1 MGIKLIAFDL
11 DGTFLD
17 PKKNIHPDNI
27 KALEAAAAKDVVI
40 VPATGRIVGG
50 VPPQIREL
58 PFVRYYVTAN
68 GAFVYDAL
76 EDKAVARAEIPL
88 EEALSLLRYEDGLGI
103 PYDCYQDGWGYMSA
117 GMKACAGD
125 FVPDPGIL
133 NLVLSLRTE
142 VPELKEYLRRK
153 GESVQKLQLY
163 FTDMQERERQFETL
177 PGMFPDMAFTTSV
190 PFNIEIN
197 SSAATKGQ
205 GLAALCR
212 LLDIKPEEVLAFGDD
227 RNDADMIRF
236 AGVGVAMENAI
247 EELRAAADW
256 VTASNAGAGVA
267 RGIEHF
273 VLGSG
278 SE

>member
-1 MGIKLIAFDL
+1 MSIKLIAFDL

-27 KALEAAAAKDVVI
+27 KALEAAAEKGVVI

-50 VPPQIREL
+50 VPQQIREL
-58 PFVRYYVTAN
+58 PFIRYYVTVN
-68 GAFVYDAL
+68 GAFVYDAV

-88 EEALSLLRYEDGLGI
+88 EDALSLLRYEDSLGI
-103 PYDCYQDGWGYMSA
+103 SYDCYQDGWGYMSA
-117 GMKACAGD
+117 DMYDRAGEY
-125 FVPDPGIL
+125 VTDPGIL
-133 NLVLSLRTE
+133 KLVLTLRTK
-142 VPELKEYLRRK
+142 VPELKEYLRQK

-163 FTDMQERERQFETL
+163 FTDMQERARQFETL

-205 GLAALCR
+205 GLAALCK
-212 LLDIKPEEVLAFGDD
+212 LLGIKAEEVLAFGDD

-247 EELRAAADW
+247 EELRADADW
-256 VTASNAGAGVA
+256 VTASNAEAGVA
-267 RGIEHF
+267 RGIERF
-273 VLGSG
+273 VLGG
-278 SE
+278 

>member
-1 MGIKLIAFDL
+1 MSIKLIAFDL

-27 KALEAAAAKDVVI
+27 KALKAAAEKGVVI

-50 VPPQIREL
+50 VPQQIREL
-58 PFVRYYVTAN
+58 PFIRYYVTVN
-68 GAFVYDAL
+68 GAFVYDAV

-88 EEALSLLRYEDGLGI
+88 EDALSLLRYEDSLGI
-103 PYDCYQDGWGYMSA
+103 SYDCYQDGWGYMSA
-117 GMKACAGD
+117 DMYDRAGEY
-125 FVPDPGIL
+125 VTDPGIL
-133 NLVLSLRTE
+133 KLVLTLRTK
-142 VPELKEYLRRK
+142 VPELKEYLRQK

-163 FTDMQERERQFETL
+163 FTDMQERARQFETL

-205 GLAALCR
+205 GLAALCK
-212 LLDIKPEEVLAFGDD
+212 LLGIKAEEVLAFGDD

-256 VTASNAGAGVA
+256 VTASNAEAGVA
-267 RGIEHF
+267 RGIERF
-273 VLGSG
+273 VLGG
-278 SE
+278 

>member
-17 PKKNIHPDNI
+17 PKKNIPPDNI
-27 KALEAAAAKDVVI
+27 RALEAAAAKGVAI

-50 VPPQIREL
+50 VPQQIREL
-58 PFVRYYVTAN
+58 PFVRYYVTVN
-68 GAFVYDAL
+68 GAFVYDSQ

-88 EEALSLLRYEDGLGI
+88 EDALRLLQYEDSLGI
-103 PYDCYQDGWGYMSA
+103 PYDCYQNGWGYMSA
-117 GMKACAGD
+117 DMHAHARD

-133 NLVLSLRTE
+133 NLVLSLRTT
-142 VPELKEYLRRK
+142 VPELKEYLRQK

-163 FTDMQERERQFETL
+163 FTDKQERARQFETL
-177 PGMFPDMAFTTSV
+177 PAMFPDMAFTTSV
-190 PFNIEIN
+190 PFNIEVN

-205 GLAALCR
+205 GLAALCK
-212 LLDIKPEEVLAFGDD
+212 LLGIRSDEVLAFGDD

-256 VTASNAGAGVA
+256 VTASNAEAGVA
-267 RGIEHF
+267 RGIERF
-273 VLGSG
+273 VLG
-278 SE
+278 E

>member
-1 MGIKLIAFDL
+1 MSIKLIAFDL

-27 KALEAAAAKDVVI
+27 KALKAAAEKGVVI

-50 VPPQIREL
+50 VPQQIREL
-58 PFVRYYVTAN
+58 PFVRYYVTVN
-68 GAFVYDAL
+68 GAFVYDAV

-88 EEALSLLRYEDGLGI
+88 EDALSLLRYEDSLGI
-103 PYDCYQDGWGYMSA
+103 SYDCYQDGWGYMSA
-117 GMKACAGD
+117 DMYDRAGEY
-125 FVPDPGIL
+125 VTDPGIL
-133 NLVLSLRTE
+133 KLVLTLRTK
-142 VPELKEYLRRK
+142 VPELKEYLRQK

-163 FTDMQERERQFETL
+163 FTDMQERARQFETL

-212 LLDIKPEEVLAFGDD
+212 LLGIKAEEVLAFGDD

-256 VTASNAGAGVA
+256 VTASNSEAGVA
-267 RGIEHF
+267 RGIERF
-273 VLGSG
+273 VLGG
-278 SE
+278 

>member
-1 MGIKLIAFDL
+1 MSIKLIAFDL

-17 PKKNIHPDNI
+17 SKKNIHPDNI
-27 KALEAAAAKDVVI
+27 KALEAAAEKGVVI

-50 VPPQIREL
+50 VPQQIREL
-58 PFVRYYVTAN
+58 PFIRYYVTVN
-68 GAFVYDAL
+68 GAFVYDAV

-88 EEALSLLRYEDGLGI
+88 EDALSLLRYEDSLGI
-103 PYDCYQDGWGYMSA
+103 SYDCYQDGWGYMSA
-117 GMKACAGD
+117 DMYDRAGEY
-125 FVPDPGIL
+125 VTDPGIL
-133 NLVLSLRTE
+133 KLVLTLRTK
-142 VPELKEYLRRK
+142 VPELKEYLRQK

-163 FTDMQERERQFETL
+163 FTDMQERARQFEML
-177 PGMFPDMAFTTSV
+177 PGMFPNMAFTTSV

-212 LLDIKPEEVLAFGDD
+212 RLDIRPEEVLAFGDD

-236 AGVGVAMENAI
+236 AGIGVAMENAI

-256 VTASNAGAGVA
+256 VAVSNAEAGIA
-267 RGIEHF
+267 RGIERF
-273 VLGSG
+273 VLG
-278 SE
+278 E

>member
-1 MGIKLIAFDL
+1 MSIKLIAFDL

-17 PKKNIHPDNI
+17 SKKNIHPDNI
-27 KALEAAAAKDVVI
+27 KALEAAAEKGVVI

-50 VPPQIREL
+50 VPQQIREL
-58 PFVRYYVTAN
+58 PFIRYYVTVN
-68 GAFVYDAL
+68 GAFVYDAV

-88 EEALSLLRYEDGLGI
+88 EDALSLLRYEDSLGI
-103 PYDCYQDGWGYMSA
+103 SYDCYQDGWGYMSA
-117 GMKACAGD
+117 DMYDRAGEY
-125 FVPDPGIL
+125 VTDPGIL
-133 NLVLSLRTE
+133 KLVLTLRTK
-142 VPELKEYLRRK
+142 VPELKEYLRQK

-163 FTDMQERERQFETL
+163 FTDMQERARQFETL

-205 GLAALCR
+205 GLAALCK
-212 LLDIKPEEVLAFGDD
+212 LLGIKAEEVLAFGDD

-236 AGVGVAMENAI
+236 AGIGVAMENAI

-256 VTASNAGAGVA
+256 VTASNAEAGVA
-267 RGIEHF
+267 RGIERF
-273 VLGSG
+273 ALGG
-278 SE
+278 

>member
-1 MGIKLIAFDL
+1 MSIKLIAFDL

-27 KALEAAAAKDVVI
+27 KALEAAAEKGVVI

-50 VPPQIREL
+50 VPQQIREL
-58 PFVRYYVTAN
+58 PFIRYYVTVN
-68 GAFVYDAL
+68 GAFVYDAV

-88 EEALSLLRYEDGLGI
+88 EDALSLLRYEDSLGI
-103 PYDCYQDGWGYMSA
+103 SYDCYQDGWGYMSA
-117 GMKACAGD
+117 DMYDRAGEY
-125 FVPDPGIL
+125 VTDPGIL
-133 NLVLSLRTE
+133 KLVLTLRTK
-142 VPELKEYLRRK
+142 VPELKEYLRQK

-163 FTDMQERERQFETL
+163 FTDMQERARQFETL

-212 LLDIKPEEVLAFGDD
+212 LLGIKAEEVLAFGDD

-256 VTASNAGAGVA
+256 VTASNSEAGVA
-267 RGIEHF
+267 RGIERF
-273 VLGSG
+273 VLGG
-278 SE
+278 

>member
-1 MGIKLIAFDL
+1 MSIKLIAFDL

-17 PKKNIHPDNI
+17 SKKNIHPDNI
-27 KALEAAAAKDVVI
+27 KALEAAAEKGVVI

-50 VPPQIREL
+50 VPQQIREL
-58 PFVRYYVTAN
+58 PFIRYYVTVN
-68 GAFVYDAL
+68 GAFVYDAV

-88 EEALSLLRYEDGLGI
+88 EDALSLLRYEDSLGI
-103 PYDCYQDGWGYMSA
+103 SYDCYQDGWGYMSA
-117 GMKACAGD
+117 DMYDRAGEY
-125 FVPDPGIL
+125 VTDPGIL
-133 NLVLSLRTE
+133 KLVLTLRTK
-142 VPELKEYLRRK
+142 VPELKEYLRQK

-163 FTDMQERERQFETL
+163 FTDMQERARQFETL

-205 GLAALCR
+205 GLAALCK
-212 LLDIKPEEVLAFGDD
+212 LLDIKAEEVLAFGDD

-256 VTASNAGAGVA
+256 VTASNAEAGVA
-267 RGIEHF
+267 RGIERF
-273 VLGSG
+273 VLGG
-278 SE
+278 

>member
-1 MGIKLIAFDL
+1 MSIKLIAFDL

-17 PKKNIHPDNI
+17 PKKDIHPDNI
-27 KALEAAAAKDVVI
+27 RALKAAAEKGAVI

-50 VPPQIREL
+50 VPQQIREL
-58 PFVRYYVTAN
+58 PFVRYYVTVN
-68 GAFVYDAL
+68 GAFVYDAQ

-88 EEALSLLRYEDGLGI
+88 EDALRLLRYEDSLGI
-103 PYDCYQDGWGYMSA
+103 SYDCYQDGWGYMSA
-117 GMKACAGD
+117 DMYDRAGE
-125 FVPDPGIL
+125 FVADPGIL
-133 NLVLSLRTE
+133 KLVLTLRTK
-142 VPELKEYLRRK
+142 VPELKEYLRQK

-163 FTDMQERERQFETL
+163 FTDMQERARQFEAL
-177 PGMFPDMAFTTSV
+177 PELFPGMAFTTSV
-190 PFNIEIN
+190 PFNIEVN

-212 LLDIKPEEVLAFGDD
+212 LLRIKPEEVLAFGDD

-256 VTASNAGAGVA
+256 VTASNAEAGVA
-267 RGIEHF
+267 RGIERF
-273 VLGSG
+273 VLG
-278 SE
+278 E

>member
-17 PKKNIHPDNI
+17 PKKNIPPDNI
-27 KALEAAAAKDVVI
+27 RALEEAAAKGVVI

-50 VPPQIREL
+50 VPQQIREL
-58 PFVRYYVTAN
+58 LFIRYYVTAN

-117 GMKACAGD
+117 GMQARARD

-133 NLVLSLRTE
+133 ELVLRQ
-142 VPELKEYLRRK
+142 K
-153 GESVQKLQLY
+153 GGSVQKLQFY
-163 FTDMQERERQFETL
+163 FTDMQERARQLEEL
-177 PGMFPDMAFTTSV
+177 PGMFPSMAFTTSV
-190 PFNIEIN
+190 PFNIEVN

-212 LLDIKPEEVLAFGDD
+212 RLDIRPEEVLAFGDD

-236 AGVGVAMENAI
+236 AGIGVAMENAI

-256 VTASNAGAGVA
+256 VAVSNAEAGVA
-267 RGIEHF
+267 RGIERF
-273 VLGSG
+273 VLG
-278 SE
+278 E

>member
-1 MGIKLIAFDL
+1 MSIKLIAFDL

-27 KALEAAAAKDVVI
+27 RALKAAAEKGAVI

-50 VPPQIREL
+50 VPQQIREL
-58 PFVRYYVTAN
+58 PFVRYYVTVN
-68 GAFVYDAL
+68 GAFVYDAQ

-88 EEALSLLRYEDGLGI
+88 EDALRLLRYEDSLGI
-103 PYDCYQDGWGYMSA
+103 SYDCYQDGWGYMSA
-117 GMKACAGD
+117 DMYDRAGE
-125 FVPDPGIL
+125 FVADPGIL
-133 NLVLSLRTE
+133 KLVLTLRTK
-142 VPELKEYLRRK
+142 VPELKEYLHQK

-163 FTDMQERERQFETL
+163 FTDMQERARQFEAL
-177 PGMFPDMAFTTSV
+177 PELFPGMAFTTSV
-190 PFNIEIN
+190 PFNIEVN

-212 LLDIKPEEVLAFGDD
+212 LLGIKPEEVLAFGDD

-256 VTASNAGAGVA
+256 VTASNSEAGVA
-267 RGIEHF
+267 RGIERF
-273 VLGSG
+273 VLG
-278 SE
+278 E

>member
-1 MGIKLIAFDL
+1 MSIKLIAFDL

-27 KALEAAAAKDVVI
+27 RALKAAAEKGAVI

-50 VPPQIREL
+50 VPQQIREL
-58 PFVRYYVTAN
+58 PFVRYYVTVN
-68 GAFVYDAL
+68 GAFVYDAQ

-88 EEALSLLRYEDGLGI
+88 EDALRLLRYEDSLGI
-103 PYDCYQDGWGYMSA
+103 SYDCYQDGWGYMSA
-117 GMKACAGD
+117 DMYDRAGE
-125 FVPDPGIL
+125 FVADPGIL
-133 NLVLSLRTE
+133 KLVLTLRTK
-142 VPELKEYLRRK
+142 VPELKEYLRQK

-163 FTDMQERERQFETL
+163 FTDMQERARQFEAL
-177 PGMFPDMAFTTSV
+177 PELFPGMAFTTSV
-190 PFNIEIN
+190 PFNIEVN

-212 LLDIKPEEVLAFGDD
+212 LLGIKPEEVLAFGDD

-256 VTASNAGAGVA
+256 VTASNSEAGVA
-267 RGIEHF
+267 RGIERF
-273 VLGSG
+273 VLG
-278 SE
+278 E

>member
-1 MGIKLIAFDL
+1 MSIKLIAFDL

-27 KALEAAAAKDVVI
+27 KALKAAAEKGVVI

-50 VPPQIREL
+50 VPQQIREL
-58 PFVRYYVTAN
+58 PFIRYYVTVN
-68 GAFVYDAL
+68 GAFVYDAV

-88 EEALSLLRYEDGLGI
+88 EDALSLLRYEDSLGI
-103 PYDCYQDGWGYMSA
+103 SYDCYQDGWGYMSA
-117 GMKACAGD
+117 DMYDRAGEY
-125 FVPDPGIL
+125 VTDPGIL
-133 NLVLSLRTE
+133 KLVLTLRTK
-142 VPELKEYLRRK
+142 VPELKEYLRQK

-163 FTDMQERERQFETL
+163 FTDMQERARQFETL

-205 GLAALCR
+205 GLAALCG
-212 LLDIKPEEVLAFGDD
+212 LLGIKAEEVLAFGDD

-256 VTASNAGAGVA
+256 VTASNSEAGVA
-267 RGIEHF
+267 RGIERF
-273 VLGSG
+273 VLGG
-278 SE
+278 

>member
-1 MGIKLIAFDL
+1 MSIKLIAFDL

-27 KALEAAAAKDVVI
+27 KALKAAAEKGVVI

-50 VPPQIREL
+50 VPQQIREL
-58 PFVRYYVTAN
+58 PFIRYYVTVN
-68 GAFVYDAL
+68 GAFVYDAV

-88 EEALSLLRYEDGLGI
+88 EDALSLLRYEDSLGI
-103 PYDCYQDGWGYMSA
+103 SYDCYQDGWGYMSA
-117 GMKACAGD
+117 DMYDRAGEY
-125 FVPDPGIL
+125 VTDPGIL
-133 NLVLSLRTE
+133 KLVLTLRTK
-142 VPELKEYLRRK
+142 VPELKEYLRQK

-163 FTDMQERERQFETL
+163 FTDMQERARQFETL

-212 LLDIKPEEVLAFGDD
+212 LLNIKAEEVLAFGDD

-256 VTASNAGAGVA
+256 VTASNSEAGVA
-267 RGIEHF
+267 RGIERF
-273 VLGSG
+273 VLGG
-278 SE
+278 

>member
-1 MGIKLIAFDL
+1 MSIKLIAFDL

-27 KALEAAAAKDVVI
+27 KALKAAAERGVVI

-50 VPPQIREL
+50 VPQQIREL
-58 PFVRYYVTAN
+58 PFIRYYVTVN

-88 EEALSLLRYEDGLGI
+88 EDAIRLLRYEDSLGI
-103 PYDCYQDGWGYMSA
+103 SYDCYQDGWGYMSA
-117 GMKACAGD
+117 DMYDRAGEY
-125 FVPDPGIL
+125 VTDPGIL
-133 NLVLSLRTE
+133 KLVLTLRTK
-142 VPELKEYLRRK
+142 VPELKEYLRKK

-163 FTDMQERERQFETL
+163 FTDMQERARQFETL
-177 PGMFPDMAFTTSV
+177 PEMFPDMAFTTSV

-205 GLAALCR
+205 GLAALCK
-212 LLDIKPEEVLAFGDD
+212 LLGIKAEEVLAFGDD

-256 VTASNAGAGVA
+256 VTASNSEAGVA
-267 RGIEHF
+267 RGIERF
-273 VLGSG
+273 VLGG
-278 SE
+278 

>member
-1 MGIKLIAFDL
+1 M
-11 DGTFLD
+11 
-17 PKKNIHPDNI
+17 
-27 KALEAAAAKDVVI
+27 
-40 VPATGRIVGG
+40 
-50 VPPQIREL
+50 
-58 PFVRYYVTAN
+58 
-68 GAFVYDAL
+68 
-76 EDKAVARAEIPL
+76 
-88 EEALSLLRYEDGLGI
+88 
-103 PYDCYQDGWGYMSA
+103 
-117 GMKACAGD
+117 
-125 FVPDPGIL
+125 
-133 NLVLSLRTE
+133 
-142 VPELKEYLRRK
+142 
-153 GESVQKLQLY
+153 QKLQLY
-163 FTDMQERERQFETL
+163 FTDMQERARQLEVL
-177 PGMFPDMAFTTSV
+177 PGMFPGMAFTTSV
-190 PFNIEIN
+190 PFNIEVN

-205 GLAALCR
+205 GLAALCS

>member
-1 MGIKLIAFDL
+1 MSIKLIAFDL

-27 KALEAAAAKDVVI
+27 KALEAAAEKGAVI

-50 VPPQIREL
+50 VPQQIREL
-58 PFVRYYVTAN
+58 PFIRYYVTVN
-68 GAFVYDAL
+68 GAFVYDAV

-88 EEALSLLRYEDGLGI
+88 EDALSLLRYEDSLGI
-103 PYDCYQDGWGYMSA
+103 SYDCYQDGWGYMSA
-117 GMKACAGD
+117 DMYDRAGEY
-125 FVPDPGIL
+125 VTDPGIL
-133 NLVLSLRTE
+133 KLVLTLRTK
-142 VPELKEYLRRK
+142 VPELKEYLRQK

-163 FTDMQERERQFETL
+163 FTDMQERARQFETL
-177 PGMFPDMAFTTSV
+177 PDMFPDMAFTTSV

-205 GLAALCR
+205 GIAALCK
-212 LLDIKPEEVLAFGDD
+212 LLGIKAEEVLAFGDD

-256 VTASNAGAGVA
+256 VTASNSEAGVA
-267 RGIEHF
+267 RGIERF
-273 VLGSG
+273 VLGG
-278 SE
+278 

>member
-1 MGIKLIAFDL
+1 
-11 DGTFLD
+11 
-17 PKKNIHPDNI
+17 
-27 KALEAAAAKDVVI
+27 
-40 VPATGRIVGG
+40 
-50 VPPQIREL
+50 
-58 PFVRYYVTAN
+58 
-68 GAFVYDAL
+68 
-76 EDKAVARAEIPL
+76 
-88 EEALSLLRYEDGLGI
+88 
-103 PYDCYQDGWGYMSA
+103 
-117 GMKACAGD
+117 MKARAGD

-163 FTDMQERERQFETL
+163 FTDMQERARQLEVL
-177 PGMFPDMAFTTSV
+177 PGMFPGMAFTTSV
-190 PFNIEIN
+190 PFNIEVN

-205 GLAALCR
+205 GLAALCS
-212 LLDIKPEEVLAFGDD
+212 LLGIRPEEVLAFGDD

>member
-1 MGIKLIAFDL
+1 MSIKLIAFDL

-27 KALEAAAAKDVVI
+27 KALKAAAEKGVVI

-50 VPPQIREL
+50 VPQQIREL
-58 PFVRYYVTAN
+58 PFVRYYVTVN
-68 GAFVYDAL
+68 GAFVYDAV

-88 EEALSLLRYEDGLGI
+88 EDALSLLRYEDSLGI
-103 PYDCYQDGWGYMSA
+103 SYDCYQDGWGYMSA
-117 GMKACAGD
+117 DMYDRAGEY
-125 FVPDPGIL
+125 VTDPGIL
-133 NLVLSLRTE
+133 KLVLTLRTK
-142 VPELKEYLRRK
+142 VPELKEYLRQK

-163 FTDMQERERQFETL
+163 FTDMQERARQFETL

-205 GLAALCR
+205 GLAALCG
-212 LLDIKPEEVLAFGDD
+212 LLGIKAEEVLAFGDD

-256 VTASNAGAGVA
+256 VTASNSEAGVA
-267 RGIEHF
+267 RGIERF
-273 VLGSG
+273 VLGG
-278 SE
+278 